1 MMRHRYLLPLL
12 FVLISSLP
20 ALAQTGSI
28 QPIDVSF
35 HDVNGIRFMTQDSS
49 SAMHLRFRMQNRV
62 ELATESGSDAD
73 LARQSGLVRRLRLRT
88 SGYLKS
94 QKLTYNL
101 QLGFSPSDMDLANSP
116 NPQII
121 LDAVVFYRFLPALR
135 IGFGQTKLPGN
146 RQRVIS
152 SGEQQF
158 VDRSIV
164 NSTFNL
170 DRDFGFHGSLKESIG
185 NVGVNLLAAVT
196 TGDGRNTFDRGVGL
210 AYTVRGEVLPFGKFK
225 YDGDYFEGDW
235 AFEETPKLSIGGMAS
250 YNENATRTGG
260 QIGRDLFSSTD
271 IRTYELDALLK
282 YQGIA
287 FYTEYMNRDATR
299 PLTFNPDFSQVR
311 YVLTGY
317 GLNTQLSYQFR
328 NHFEIGGRY
337 AFVKPNEKVDELALQ
352 TKEYTLVGNYYYRW
366 HRIKLQSDLTYQERE
381 NLTVERSNRDAWI
394 WRFQVELGI

>member
-1 MMRHRYLLPLL
+1 MMRPRYLLPLL
-12 FVLISSLP
+12 FVFISSLP

-35 HDVNGIRFMTQDSS
+35 HDVDGIRFITRDST
-49 SAMHLRFRMQNRV
+49 SAVNLRFRMQNRV
-62 ELATESGSDAD
+62 ELATRSGSDAD
-73 LARQSGLVRRLRLRT
+73 LVRQNGLVRRLRLRT

-94 QKLTYNL
+94 KKLTYNL

-121 LDAVVFYRFLPALR
+121 RDAVVYYRFLPALR
-135 IGFGQTKLPGN
+135 VGFGQTKLPGN
-146 RQRVIS
+146 RQQVIS

-158 VDRSIV
+158 VDRSLV
-164 NSTFNL
+164 NSAFSL

-185 NVGVNLLAAVT
+185 NVGVNLLGAIT
-196 TGDGRNTFDRGVGL
+196 SGDGRNTFDRGVGL

-235 AFEETPKLSIGGMAS
+235 AFEETPKLSIGGTAS

-260 QIGRDLFSSTD
+260 QTGRDLFSSTD

-282 YQGIA
+282 YRGIA
-287 FYTEYMNRDATR
+287 FYTEYMNRNANHPVTV
-299 PLTFNPDFSQVR
+299 NPDRSQVR

-337 AFVKPNEKVDELALQ
+337 SIVKPNEKVDELAEQ
-352 TKEYTLVGNYYYRW
+352 AKEYTLVGNYYYRW
-366 HRIKLQSDLTYQERE
+366 HRIKLQSDLTYQNRKS
-381 NLTVERSNRDAWI
+381 LTVEGSSRDAWI